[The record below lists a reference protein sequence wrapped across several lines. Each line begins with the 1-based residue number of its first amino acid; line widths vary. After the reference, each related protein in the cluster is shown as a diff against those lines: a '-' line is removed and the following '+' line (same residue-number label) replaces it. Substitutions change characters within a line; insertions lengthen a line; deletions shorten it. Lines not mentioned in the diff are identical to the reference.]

1 MRIINMNQIKKIA
14 AIFIASLVTVSSA
27 YCCNDEKESTPK
39 NSVQD
44 TAKAALYFD
53 DELNF
58 LFHEFDDIK
67 EKDIIECYEI
77 VEQKRSL

>member
-1 MRIINMNQIKKIA
+1 MKIINMNKIKKIA

-27 YCCNDEKESTPK
+27 YCCNDEKESTTK

-58 LFHEFDDIK
+58 TINPYGVNDAIK
-67 EKDIIECYEI
+67 NKKDVVISRY
-77 VEQKRSL
+77 